1 MFNKIHIGLLVGG
14 LFFFL
19 EAFLSFKEKNKFK
32 DELLKLTIR
41 VSPLIL
47 MTLILLIWI
56 NFNIADLF
64 NNLFHSAKPSNY
76 ISKESLMT
84 RMGIGSHNDIFSAAG
99 INLYLIFLFSVGLI
113 FYHFKFCRKN
123 SKVSK
128 LLYLIITSLIIQIL
142 SFISSEEAP
151 TIDLPFIM
159 IYFVMMYLYF
169 IEAIEIKNET
179 ELKKVH
185 FICALF
191 TSVIFIICANYMVF
205 YSMTS
210 IRKAYDENKAV
221 FYRKNE
227 MPKNKYIS
235 EVEFFDRIKI
245 NYTQKKNFDYLGKIL
260 KEHKDKNIFLGS
272 ELEIFYPVATIFP
285 PAKWPI
291 WLHRDISYNSV
302 NHSKMREIFVN
313 QNYDV
318 VIFSKNRNLSD
329 SDFTTYLNDYMV
341 ANYVEFKHS
350 DPEIWIKVFLKK

>member
-1 MFNKIHIGLLVGG
+1 
-14 LFFFL
+14 
-19 EAFLSFKEKNKFK
+19 
-32 DELLKLTIR
+32 
-41 VSPLIL
+41 
-47 MTLILLIWI
+47 
-56 NFNIADLF
+56 
-64 NNLFHSAKPSNY
+64 
-76 ISKESLMT
+76 MT
-84 RMGIGSHNDIFSAAG
+84 RMGIGSHNDIFSATG
-99 INLYLIFLFSVGLI
+99 INLYLIFLFSFELI

-128 LLYLIITSLIIQIL
+128 LLYLIVTSLIIQIL

-272 ELEIFYPVATIFP
+272 ELEIFYPVAKIFP